1 MTVVVAAPSTH
12 KMTRVHRHPTSSPG
26 NDEFAFRAMDRVL
39 ARTFLRELLRRR
51 ERQSGGPANAP
62 RTYQPRMDLCD
73 DPASPRVVAMLEL
86 PGLKQDDI
94 SVRIEDGTLVIQ
106 GERRFHNLVHPSAS
120 PSPPSALQLHEGN
133 TAGLPRGYHAQEIKY
148 GMFHRTL
155 ALPPGTQT
163 EHVQASLSDGMLTV
177 SWPRYPT
184 EVPTTDRYAGEV
196 AE

>member
-1 MTVVVAAPSTH
+1 ML
-12 KMTRVHRHPTSSPG
+12 TSSIP
-26 NDEFAFRAMDRVL
+26 
-39 ARTFLRELLRRR
+39 
-51 ERQSGGPANAP
+51 S
-62 RTYQPRMDLCD
+62 YRMDLCD
-73 DPASPRVVAMLEL
+73 DPASPRVVAILEL

-106 GERRFHNLVHPSAS
+106 GERR
-120 PSPPSALQLHEGN
+120 N

-163 EHVQASLSDGMLTV
+163 EHVQASLSEGMLTV